1 MSVVLVAD
9 CVTKSF
15 RQRRVLSSASLR
27 AVSGQLRVMFG
38 RNGEGK
44 STLIKIAAGC
54 LAADSGSVH
63 FDGSAYLSPR
73 LRQLAARGLFYL
85 PDHDLFSTAFTVRR
99 QLEMIR
105 LQFDGGSVEAAAE
118 RMGVGDHI
126 DRLPYKLSGGEL
138 RRAELA
144 AIIVRRPRCVLADE
158 PFRGIAPADAEQLAH
173 AFRELASAGV
183 AVVVTGHEVPTLLEA
198 ADHITWCTSG
208 TTYELG
214 PPSVAVRDEAF
225 QRGYLG
231 PHLHSPAR

>member
-15 RQRRVLSSASLR
+15 GQRRVLSSASLR

-44 STLIKIAAGC
+44 STLIKIAAGRIP
-54 LAADSGSVH
+54 ADSGSVH
-63 FDGSAYLSPR
+63 FDGRAYLSPR
-73 LRQLAARGLFYL
+73 LHELAPRGLFYL
-85 PDHDLFSTAFTVRR
+85 PDHDLFSSAFTIRR

-105 LQFDGGSVEAAAE
+105 LQFDGSSIEAAAR
-118 RMGVGDHI
+118 RMGVIDHL
-126 DRLPYKLSGGEL
+126 DRPPHKLSGGEV

-158 PFRGIAPADAEQLAH
+158 PFRGIAPADAEHLAD
-173 AFRELASAGV
+173 AFRELASSGM
-183 AVVVTGHEVPTLLEA
+183 AVVVTGHEVPTLLDA

-225 QRGYLG
+225 RRGYLG